1 MDAALNTHH
10 EAPLSN
16 HMRQE
21 SYTVP
26 VLGNIVT
33 VTVTNTAAAT
43 DTTAASL
50 LQLQLG
56 TRQQGIPLFSS
67 LHLELRHEVPR
78 AGLLS

>member
-33 VTVTNTAAAT
+33 VTVTAAAT

-56 TRQQGIPLFSS
+56 TRQQGIPLLSR